1 MTPKKATPAAMA
13 GQPGQ
18 DGIGCLEST
27 TAWCLRQ
34 AAKFALPWIA
44 AIVTHTKFTA
54 RKSLFL
60 DRLMVLAGGGGD
72 DI

>member
-34 AAKFALPWIA
+34 AVKIALPYIA
-44 AIVTHTKFTA
+44 TVVTSTRFTA
-54 RKSLFL
+54 RKSCFL
-60 DRLMVLAGGGGD
+60 DQLLVMAEGGPD
-72 DI
+72 E